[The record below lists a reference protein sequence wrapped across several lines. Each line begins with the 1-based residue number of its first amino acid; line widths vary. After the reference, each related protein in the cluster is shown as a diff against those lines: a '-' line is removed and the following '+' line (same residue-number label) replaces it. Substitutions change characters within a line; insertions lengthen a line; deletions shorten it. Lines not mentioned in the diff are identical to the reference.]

1 MAGQGKA
8 KGCPGVSVSGSR
20 QLSKMSDDP
29 EWLPDF
35 SSCML
40 PITEREG
47 TIQEVERTVRWL
59 PEPL

>member
-29 EWLPDF
+29 KWLPDF
-35 SSCML
+35 SSGML
-40 PITEREG
+40 PVTEREG
-47 TIQEVERTVRWL
+47 TIQEVERTVR
-59 PEPL
+59 